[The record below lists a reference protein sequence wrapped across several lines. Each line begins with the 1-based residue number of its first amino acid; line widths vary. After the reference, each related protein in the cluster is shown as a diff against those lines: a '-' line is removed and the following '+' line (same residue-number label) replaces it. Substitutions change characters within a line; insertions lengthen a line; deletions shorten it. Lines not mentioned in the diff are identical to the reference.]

1 MGNVTVRDD
10 VLHVLHVNPVLRLPS
25 IVTSAGRMAMR
36 CGRCRRSGTT
46 CRRCKVG
53 RPVVHQPPSPFEQ
66 DHRRLPHHPLQLHDH
81 QKAQAEPLACI
92 TTRMLSV
99 PSSPPHTATSP
110 GLSSPSS
117 GPHSAPKSVSQL
129 ARTTPR
135 PSGTTARGSAAD
147 EGARVPASAPVEEP
161 RSRPGR
167 SSRPLLA
174 NRIPNWGSPDESVH
188 VGRHLPI
195 WGSLRSIGTSGE
207 SRRPAAP
214 RSWASPT
221 SNATP
226 RRRPPNDGP
235 AATGASSRS
244 CTSAFTPTAR
254 ARRGA
259 SP

>member
-99 PSSPPHTATSP
+99 PYR
-110 GLSSPSS
+110 G
-117 GPHSAPKSVSQL
+117 GPLGAGRRRRPRRARSRRPLGTDNVVHL
-129 ARTTPR
+129 AVDE
-135 PSGTTARGSAAD
+135 SCARRLLGDAN
-147 EGARVPASAPVEEP
+147 ASAPAAVRP
-161 RSRPGR
+161 PLFMRTDPGPGR
-167 SSRPLLA
+167 FREQP
-174 NRIPNWGSPDESVH
+174 IPVC
-188 VGRHLPI
+188 
-195 WGSLRSIGTSGE
+195 GTKRLYSQ
-207 SRRPAAP
+207 RAPA
-214 RSWASPT
+214 
-221 SNATP
+221 
-226 RRRPPNDGP
+226 
-235 AATGASSRS
+235 SRS
-244 CTSAFTPTAR
+244 SGTGHPYNQGIWR
-254 ARRGA
+254 K
-259 SP
+259 

>member
-10 VLHVLHVNPVLRLPS
+10 VLHVLHVLHVNPVLRLPS

-161 RSRPGR
+161 RS
-167 SSRPLLA
+167 
-174 NRIPNWGSPDESVH
+174 
-188 VGRHLPI
+188 
-195 WGSLRSIGTSGE
+195 LRSIGTSGE